1 MKFILDEMERPKA
14 ERIFVD
20 RVEPRQQFWDA
31 FAKVQ
36 QGLEEPYVLH
46 YYGVGGIGKTSL
58 HSQLIRELKHRCPEA
73 KFADLDF
80 DFVERRE
87 PYRVMG
93 LLKKKLS
100 QSWGFQFPLFD
111 VACYTFLCRIG
122 EDADKEEIES
132 FVGGSQVLNFLC
144 DAASMVPGASMV
156 SGILKLVDEGVAV
169 ARNLFSGK
177 NQQLKALESMD
188 IRQLRDQLP
197 LYFAADLR
205 NNLKKEKHP
214 FVIFLDTYE
223 KLVNEFAGVGD
234 PLQNDLWLRGSGGL
248 IPRLP
253 GVLWV
258 LGGREKL
265 KWSQLD
271 SPGAWD
277 NVLHQYLLG
286 TLAEEDSQEFLRSA
300 GVEDSSVRN
309 KICSLSGGLPVSLDL
324 YVEQYFQQGTVSDTV
339 APSALHERVVRYM
352 TEEEKTACYLLA
364 VLGQWTQEQ
373 ALAVA
378 RDGGVPLSPALLERI
393 CGFSFVLTEDGTT
406 FRMMRNVGEV
416 LRQHC
421 PAALGRSLAA
431 KQGETPK
438 AAAQPVLDFAS
449 APERYVSL
457 LLGTFQ
463 EEEPC
468 LTWVLD
474 QLDSPLAALRQ
485 RLDLDTYFSVLQ
497 LLKEWAHTR
506 CPVGV
511 LEALVEGYNGIG
523 LFYASRPED
532 SQSALE
538 KVLARLEQCGEV
550 RVLCAVILQY
560 ARVTLAC
567 LNAVD
572 FVEHVEPLW
581 ALFQHEEPYA
591 SKVAGQ
597 LANAW
602 ELMDQP
608 QKAQLWRQRADNGEA
623 APVETAEGVRDH
635 RLSQIRQDLKELVRQ
650 EEISQEEKER
660 IFALLEEGSRLVA
673 DRYEP
678 ASKEAYLWYLQE
690 CQAYL
695 NTGEP
700 DRGLAVTGKLL
711 ELARRYYGTDS
722 GAFAMVQMVD
732 GFLRFMSS
740 SAQLDFRSWPD
751 CSPIFSRAYSTLKK
765 RLGEES
771 EFTRQAYVL
780 WKGTDLG
787 SVSIAEYRQQ
797 LRDVFDAMERP
808 GEALFPVGD
817 LLDDLEFL
825 PEEIDE
831 SPAVEVMA
839 SVFGGETS
847 DKPAAQP
854 EPASSADPSPA
865 PQEGESAQADLEVEE
880 GGSITMAEAVRQLVA
895 EYKPA
900 DLYTAFTVIPEKKL
914 RNALKTYGGDP
925 KGEMIPY
932 VLCLFDATVLGNA
945 KNGFL
950 LFTSGL
956 LYRESGSRQGEV
968 LLRDLEPFTAEK
980 GFVVL
985 NTKEK
990 PKLATFVS
998 ARAEAAVQVLNRIL
1012 DHLRSLESPEK
1023 A

>member
-20 RVEPRQQFWDA
+20 RAEPRQQFWDA
-31 FAKVQ
+31 FAKAQ

-58 HSQLIRELKHRCPEA
+58 HSQLIRELEHRCPDA
-73 KFADLDF
+73 KFVDLDF

-122 EDADKEEIES
+122 EDANKEEIES

-197 LYFAADLR
+197 VYFAADLR
-205 NNLKKEKHP
+205 NNLKKEKQP

-234 PLQNDLWLRGSGGL
+234 PLQNDLWLRGPGGL

-253 GVLWV
+253 KVLWV

-265 KWSQLD
+265 KWPQLD
-271 SPGAWD
+271 SPGVWD

-300 GVEDSSVRN
+300 GVEDSIVRN
-309 KICSLSGGLPVSLDL
+309 KICSLSDGLPVSLDL
-324 YVEQYFQQGTVSDTV
+324 YVEQYFQQGAVSDTV

-378 RDGGVPLSPALLERI
+378 REGGVSLSPALLERL
-393 CGFSFVLTEDGTT
+393 CGFSFVLTEDGRT
-406 FRMMRNVGEV
+406 FHMMRKVGEV

-421 PAALGRSLAA
+421 PAALGRSLVV
-431 KQGETPK
+431 KQGEESKSSP
-438 AAAQPVLDFAS
+438 QPTLDFAS

-457 LLGTFQ
+457 LLGSFQ
-463 EEEPC
+463 EEKPC
-468 LTWVLD
+468 VTWVLEE
-474 QLDSPLAALRQ
+474 LDGPLSAMRQ

-497 LLKEWAHTR
+497 LLKEWACTR

-532 SQSALE
+532 GQRILE
-538 KVLARLEQCGEV
+538 KVLARLEELGELRALSTV
-550 RVLCAVILQY
+550 TLQY
-560 ARVTLAC
+560 AHVTLAC
-567 LNAVD
+567 LNAAD

-581 ALFQHEEPYA
+581 ALFQNDALYGP
-591 SKVAGQ
+591 KVAGQ
-597 LANAW
+597 LAKAY
-602 ELMDQP
+602 EVMDQT
-608 QKAQLWRQRADNGEA
+608 QKAQLWRQRGDHGDAAPGEA
-623 APVETAEGVRDH
+623 AEGPGDD
-635 RLSQIRQDLKELVRQ
+635 RLSQIRQELKELIRK
-650 EEISQEEKER
+650 EGISPEEKER

-673 DRYEP
+673 GRYEP
-678 ASKEAYLWYLQE
+678 ASKEAYLWYLLE

-700 DRGLAVTGKLL
+700 DRGLEVTGRLL
-711 ELARRYYGTDS
+711 ELARRYYGKDS

-732 GFLRFMSS
+732 GFLRFMNS

-751 CSPIFSRAYSTLKK
+751 CSPIFSHAYSALKK

-787 SVSIAEYRQQ
+787 SFSIAE
-797 LRDVFDAMERP
+797 
-808 GEALFPVGD
+808 
-817 LLDDLEFL
+817 
-825 PEEIDE
+825 
-831 SPAVEVMA
+831 
-839 SVFGGETS
+839 
-847 DKPAAQP
+847 
-854 EPASSADPSPA
+854 
-865 PQEGESAQADLEVEE
+865 
-880 GGSITMAEAVRQLVA
+880 
-895 EYKPA
+895 
-900 DLYTAFTVIPEKKL
+900 
-914 RNALKTYGGDP
+914 
-925 KGEMIPY
+925 
-932 VLCLFDATVLGNA
+932 
-945 KNGFL
+945 
-950 LFTSGL
+950 
-956 LYRESGSRQGEV
+956 
-968 LLRDLEPFTAEK
+968 
-980 GFVVL
+980 
-985 NTKEK
+985 
-990 PKLATFVS
+990 
-998 ARAEAAVQVLNRIL
+998 
-1012 DHLRSLESPEK
+1012 
-1023 A
+1023 